1 MSNKP
6 IDHKDSDNEGKE
18 NNEKEIDERN
28 KIENEEFDQR
38 NKIENEE
45 FEKFKKDDEEKKKKL
60 NEKKKKIEEEE
71 NKKFEQYNKNRFEIK
86 DIFIKKKKY
95 DKENFYD
102 IIIKI
107 NLLNELIIN
116 GWEIYF
122 SPEFNKKSE
131 NPETNP
137 KNKLLIPVCVIGESN
152 KGKSYLSGKITN
164 QDIPEGFNEKTE
176 GISLKY
182 LEELNCI
189 LIDSAGGQTPIIKSD
204 NSDKYFI
211 NLYKQFKIRGL
222 KKKIEKKDEKNNEE
236 EILKMIEEEKNK
248 EIDIEKIKNEDENI
262 YNICL
267 KKLISDKSITEQFIK
282 DFVMFTSK
290 LIIIVVGQ
298 LTISEQ
304 LFIYNLKKNI
314 SNSKEIIIVHNLLN
328 FVKIKQVED
337 YLEQVLLKSIYFN
350 LEETTFYE
358 QESEANN
365 QNKKKNNKKFY
376 LEKFDGLENK
386 QKITIRHLI
395 YANDS
400 KESEAGNFYNYST
413 IKIIRNAIEAESERK
428 NNFDIIEE
436 LKKYLDEKSYVYM
449 ELNDEQNKKDKLNE
463 KFIRPIKYDNIKIE
477 EILDEKN
484 QKKNDSK
491 KFIMK
496 LDDKI
501 SNLNMRK
508 LKIDETGNFK
518 YTGNSFV
525 PTYYYYKE
533 TVNRNFLVKDFK
545 GDEDVD
551 VLIIMIE
558 LPGKI
563 EGLRPKINLMG
574 NGKYFISISGVKKLP
589 QINDFSY
596 LYSDLDE
603 NEFRIEFEIGLE
615 EIEIKETKPIKNIT
629 TKDGIIKLYYELKN
643 EENKEI
649 EIKIDKKEENKEGD
663 IKKKKKKN

>member
-1 MSNKP
+1 M
-6 IDHKDSDNEGKE
+6 
-18 NNEKEIDERN
+18 
-28 KIENEEFDQR
+28 
-38 NKIENEE
+38 
-45 FEKFKKDDEEKKKKL
+45 KKKK
-60 NEKKKKIEEEE
+60 KK
-71 NKKFEQYNKNRFEIK
+71 
-86 DIFIKKKKY
+86 
-95 DKENFYD
+95 NF
-102 IIIKI
+102 
-107 NLLNELIIN
+107 
-116 GWEIYF
+116 
-122 SPEFNKKSE
+122 
-131 NPETNP
+131 
-137 KNKLLIPVCVIGESN
+137 IPVCVIGESN

-164 QDIPEGFNEKTE
+164 QDIPDGFCEKTE

-182 LEELNCI
+182 LEERLDCI

-314 SNSKEIIIVHNLLN
+314 SNSKDIIIIHNLLN
-328 FVKIKQVED
+328 FVKIKQVQD

-350 LEETTFYE
+350 LEETIFYDK
-358 QESEANN
+358 ESQNNN
-365 QNKKKNNKKFY
+365 QNKKKINKKFY
-376 LEKFDGLENK
+376 LEKFDGLNDQQEV
-386 QKITIRHLI
+386 TIRHLI

-413 IKIIRNAIEAESERK
+413 IKIIRNAIEAKTNRVK
-428 NNFDIIEE
+428 NFDVIDE
-436 LKKYLDEKSYVYM
+436 LKKYLVEKCRDYM
-449 ELNDEQNKKDKLNE
+449 ELNDEQKNKDKNNE
-463 KFIRPIKYDNIKIE
+463 KDIIIPINYNNIIIE
-477 EILDEKN
+477 DEKN
-484 QKKNDSK
+484 QNENDSK

-496 LDDKI
+496 LNDKI
-501 SNLNMRK
+501 SNLNLKK
-508 LKIDETGNFK
+508 LSTDESGNFK

-525 PTYYYYKE
+525 PPYSYYKE
-533 TVNRNFLVKDFK
+533 TVKRNFLDKNSK
-545 GDEDVD
+545 KDEDVD

-558 LPGKI
+558 LPGEI
-563 EGLRPKINLMG
+563 EDFRPKINKTG
-574 NGKYFISISGVKKLP
+574 GGKYNISISGVKKLSI
-589 QINDFSY
+589 INDVSF

-603 NEFRIEFEIGLE
+603 NEFRIDFEINMD
-615 EIEIKETKPIKNIT
+615 EIELKNNKLLKT
-629 TKDGIIKLYYELKN
+629 NKNNGIIKLYYEIKKKEKEDGN
-643 EENKEI
+643 ITVTNKENKE
-649 EIKIDKKEENKEGD
+649 
-663 IKKKKKKN
+663 KKKNNKEEKKDAKKGKNK